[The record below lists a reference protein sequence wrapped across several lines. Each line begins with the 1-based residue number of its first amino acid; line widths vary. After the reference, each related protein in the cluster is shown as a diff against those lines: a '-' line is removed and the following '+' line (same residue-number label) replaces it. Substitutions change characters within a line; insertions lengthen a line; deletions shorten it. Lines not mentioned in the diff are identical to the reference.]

1 MSERLR
7 IAIEKARAQR
17 SEAAAQPAATAA
29 AASAGGAPA
38 PAMAEAPPRAAPP
51 SRSGTPPRRTL
62 SRGVDAAVADRWAA
76 LDPVPPAR
84 KRPGI
89 VPETGPA
96 GSAYALLRTRV
107 LQQARR
113 NGWRRVALVS
123 PDPGDGKT
131 TLAANLASGLTRQTD
146 LRALVLDLDLRRIGL
161 SKVFAN
167 AAPPEG
173 MDAVLTGEAP
183 FARAARRLGDNVAL
197 GLNHHP
203 VAQPAEILQSSGAID
218 SLMAVEAD
226 YAPDIVLI
234 DLPPLLIGQDN
245 FGFLE
250 NADCALI
257 VVSAEH
263 TPMARIDTAER
274 QVAELTE
281 VMGIVLNK
289 CRYPDRTNGYDYY

>member
-17 SEAAAQPAATAA
+17 MEAAAAPTAA
-29 AASAGGAPA
+29 AALAEAPDLGPRA
-38 PAMAEAPPRAAPP
+38 PAMRRA
-51 SRSGTPPRRTL
+51 GRT
-62 SRGVDAAVADRWAA
+62 DMAVADRWAT

-96 GSAYALLRTRV
+96 GSAYALLRTRI
-107 LQQARR
+107 LQQARK

-131 TLAANLASGLTRQTD
+131 TMAANLASGLTRQTD
-146 LRALVLDLDLRRIGL
+146 LRALVLDLDLRRTGL
-161 SKVFAN
+161 SKVFSGAI
-167 AAPPEG
+167 PPEG

-203 VAQPAEILQSSGAID
+203 VAQPAEILQSSAAID
-218 SLMAVEAD
+218 ALMTIETD
-226 YAPDIVLI
+226 YVPDIVLI

>member
-17 SEAAAQPAATAA
+17 MEAAAAPTAA
-29 AASAGGAPA
+29 ALAEAPDSGPRA
-38 PAMAEAPPRAAPP
+38 PAMRRA
-51 SRSGTPPRRTL
+51 GRT
-62 SRGVDAAVADRWAA
+62 DMAVADRWAT

-96 GSAYALLRTRV
+96 GSAYALLRTRI
-107 LQQARR
+107 LQQARK

-131 TLAANLASGLTRQTD
+131 TMAANLASGLTRQTD
-146 LRALVLDLDLRRIGL
+146 LRALVLDLDLRRTGL
-161 SKVFAN
+161 SKVFSGAT
-167 AAPPEG
+167 PPEG

-203 VAQPAEILQSSGAID
+203 VAQPAEILQSSAAID
-218 SLMAVEAD
+218 ALMTIETD
-226 YAPDIVLI
+226 YVPDIVLI

>member
-17 SEAAAQPAATAA
+17 QEAAAQPAAATSAAAA
-29 AASAGGAPA
+29 AASAPT
-38 PAMAEAPPRAAPP
+38 APP
-51 SRSGTPPRRTL
+51 SMPPRRTL
-62 SRGVDAAVADRWAA
+62 SRVIDATVADRWAA

-96 GSAYALLRTRV
+96 GSAYALLRTRI
-107 LQQARR
+107 LQQARK

-131 TLAANLASGLTRQTD
+131 TMAANLASGLTRQTD
-146 LRALVLDLDLRRIGL
+146 LRALVLDLDLRRTGL
-161 SKVFAN
+161 SKVFSGAT
-167 AAPPEG
+167 PPEG

-203 VAQPAEILQSSGAID
+203 VAQPAEILQSSAAID
-218 SLMAVEAD
+218 ALMTIETD
-226 YAPDIVLI
+226 YVPDIVLI

>member
-17 SEAAAQPAATAA
+17 LEAAATGAAGAAATATAA
-29 AASAGGAPA
+29 APAQAPA
-38 PAMAEAPPRAAPP
+38 QAAPRAM
-51 SRSGTPPRRTL
+51 PPRRAVP
-62 SRGVDAAVADRWAA
+62 GAAEAA
-76 LDPVPPAR
+76 LDSRWDALTPVPPAR
-84 KRPGI
+84 RRPGI
-89 VPETGPA
+89 VSEASPA
-96 GSAYALLRTRV
+96 GSAYSLLRTRI

-131 TLAANLASGLTRQTD
+131 TLAANLATGLTRQLD
-146 LRALVLDLDLRRIGL
+146 VRALVLDLDLRRTGL
-161 SKVFAN
+161 SKVFSG
-167 AAPPEG
+167 AAPQEG

-183 FARAARRLGDNVAL
+183 FERAARRLGANVAL

-203 VAQPAEILQSSGAID
+203 VAQPAEILQSGA
-218 SLMAVEAD
+218 AVDALLTAEGD
-226 YAPDIVLI
+226 YAPDLVLI

-245 FGFLE
+245 YGFLE

-257 VVSAEH
+257 VVSAES
-263 TPMARIDTAER
+263 TPMTRIDTAER

-289 CRYPDRTNGYDYY
+289 CRYSDRTSGYDYA

>member
-17 SEAAAQPAATAA
+17 MGEPSAAPSAPAASRAPAPAQA
-29 AASAGGAPA
+29 AASAARGDGAPQ
-38 PAMAEAPPRAAPP
+38 PMPPRRAAPA
-51 SRSGTPPRRTL
+51 G
-62 SRGVDAAVADRWAA
+62 GAAAAAAVDERWAA

-84 KRPGI
+84 RRPGI
-89 VPETGPA
+89 AAETGPA
-96 GSAYALLRTRV
+96 GSAYALLRTRI

-131 TLAANLASGLTRQTD
+131 TIAANLAVGLTRQTD
-146 LRALVLDLDLRRIGL
+146 LRALVLDLDLRRTGL
-161 SKVFAN
+161 SKTFAN

-183 FARAARRLGDNVAL
+183 FARAARRLGENVAL

-203 VAQPAEILQSSGAID
+203 VAQPAEILQSGAAIEA
-218 SLMAVEAD
+218 LMTVETD

-263 TPMARIDTAER
+263 TPMARVDTAER

>member
-17 SEAAAQPAATAA
+17 QEAAAQPAAATSAAAA
-29 AASAGGAPA
+29 AASAPT
-38 PAMAEAPPRAAPP
+38 APP
-51 SRSGTPPRRTL
+51 SMPPRRTL
-62 SRGVDAAVADRWAA
+62 SRVIDATVADRWAA

-96 GSAYALLRTRV
+96 GSAYALLRTRI
-107 LQQARR
+107 LQQARK

-131 TLAANLASGLTRQTD
+131 TMAANLASGLTRQTD

-183 FARAARRLGDNVAL
+183 FSRAARRLGENVAL

-203 VAQPAEILQSSGAID
+203 VAQPAEILQSGAAID
-218 SLMAVEAD
+218 ALMTIETD

-257 VVSAEH
+257 VVSAER